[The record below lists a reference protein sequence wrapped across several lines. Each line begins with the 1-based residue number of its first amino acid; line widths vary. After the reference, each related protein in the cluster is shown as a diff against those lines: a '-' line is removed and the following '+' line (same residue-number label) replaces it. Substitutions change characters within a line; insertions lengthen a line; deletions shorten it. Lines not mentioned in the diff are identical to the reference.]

1 LDTLEVRAKVKEL
14 LSLESKMLYWK
25 RVGYQ
30 PHAGQLPFHLSNAR
44 FKAATSG
51 RRFGKTIQGP
61 RDMGPLVFIP
71 DTYIWVVAPT
81 MALGV
86 KEFRIFKSDLERLQ
100 KQQVLRLTKSV
111 LDTVGGRYLLQ
122 VKDGATIE
130 IKSGEKKEQIKGEG
144 LTGVIMAEAAMLD
157 PDIWPEYVRPTLSDY
172 HGVARFATTPL
183 GKNWYYKLFEAA
195 KKSPEWATFSQP
207 SWENPYV
214 YPGGIE
220 DPEIVDIKAT
230 TDEET
235 FDQEYGAKFVSHAG
249 LIYKEFRDAPPF
261 VERFEILPDVPLRG
275 WVDLGFDDPFV
286 CLAVQVWE
294 DNVYIHD
301 EYYRAGM
308 TPQEHGGIMAEY
320 FQRVGGIGY
329 VPEYLI
335 CDPRS
340 PDGIKDL
347 KLTGWQAKAA
357 PALDKRTQRD
367 KPVIVG
373 VKRVK
378 RLLKIVD
385 GKTKIH
391 VHPRCIHTIEEFGL
405 YEWVNNEPDPRKN
418 NHCMDA
424 LRYGVV
430 AEVDRGYGYEEEET
444 EEEDILGKD
453 IEDDFYDPDESFG
466 MQILRQR
473 QRDREM
479 AEKARCS

>member
-1 LDTLEVRAKVKEL
+1 
-14 LSLESKMLYWK
+14 
-25 RVGYQ
+25 
-30 PHAGQLPFHLSNAR
+30 
-44 FKAATSG
+44 
-51 RRFGKTIQGP
+51 
-61 RDMGPLVFIP
+61 
-71 DTYIWVVAPT
+71 
-81 MALGV
+81 
-86 KEFRIFKSDLERLQ
+86 
-100 KQQVLRLTKSV
+100 
-111 LDTVGGRYLLQ
+111 
-122 VKDGATIE
+122 
-130 IKSGEKKEQIKGEG
+130 
-144 LTGVIMAEAAMLD
+144 
-157 PDIWPEYVRPTLSDY
+157 
-172 HGVARFATTPL
+172 
-183 GKNWYYKLFEAA
+183 
-195 KKSPEWATFSQP
+195 
-207 SWENPYV
+207 
-214 YPGGIE
+214 
-220 DPEIVDIKAT
+220 
-230 TDEET
+230 
-235 FDQEYGAKFVSHAG
+235 
-249 LIYKEFRDAPPF
+249 
-261 VERFEILPDVPLRG
+261 
-275 WVDLGFDDPFV
+275 
-286 CLAVQVWE
+286 VQVWE

-308 TPQEHGGIMAEY
+308 TPTEHGQTMAEY

-391 VHPRCIHTIEEFGL
+391 VHPRCVHMIEEFGL

-473 QRDREM
+473 QRDREL